1 MPESYEDNDSRRNK
15 VVVVT
20 GSGKGV
26 GKIIATE
33 FAKSGYYVMIND
45 LEQVDE
51 LKLAAEEISKE
62 IGDDN
67 NNKVAYVVGEVGIK
81 SLPKTVALQ
90 LAENGIRVNAIALGI
105 IATDKIGNKEKRRE
119 QEKNIPFHRMGCPE
133 EIAKIALFLASD
145 DASYITGSLI
155 YAGLTTFPPTSIT
168 LKSLNSTS

>member
-1 MPESYEDNDSRRNK
+1 MSIHLLLCQKSYEDNDSRRNK

-45 LEQVDE
+45 LEQVVE

-67 NNKVAYVVGEVGIK
+67 NNKVAYVVGDV
-81 SLPKTVALQ
+81 S
-90 LAENGIRVNAIALGI
+90 R
-105 IATDKIGNKEKRRE
+105 EK
-119 QEKNIPFHRMGCPE
+119 M
-133 EIAKIALFLASD
+133 L
-145 DASYITGSLI
+145 
-155 YAGLTTFPPTSIT
+155 
-168 LKSLNSTS
+168 